1 VGRGEDAA
9 DLLVAAVIQPV
20 GPEVQGLYDSA
31 ALRGFVNIDLGRE
44 QVPVE
49 TTVCKFRHLLEEH
62 PLGARIFEQCRSA
75 KGDMFSHDHAPTHTT
90 FVFDSGIS
98 RTRFPVAA

>member
-9 DLLVAAVIQPV
+9 DLLVAAAIQPV
-20 GPEVQGLYDSA
+20 GPGVEGLYDSA

-49 TTVCKFRHLLEEH
+49 TTVCKVP
-62 PLGARIFEQCRSA
+62 PLTGGASD
-75 KGDMFSHDHAPTHTT
+75 GGTDL
-90 FVFDSGIS
+90 
-98 RTRFPVAA
+98 RTMPLSKR

>member
-31 ALRGFVNIDLGRE
+31 AFRGFVNIDLG
-44 QVPVE
+44 
-49 TTVCKFRHLLEEH
+49 
-62 PLGARIFEQCRSA
+62 
-75 KGDMFSHDHAPTHTT
+75 PTHTT